1 MIWTRAL
8 HRVGMVATSSAVA
21 GVIVTEAPPQR
32 KLAIYPEPESE
43 IVLVDTPSVLE
54 TQIGAARKAVTSVTR
69 DVHAQVHGVVSK
81 WIGVEHAVENRVK
94 SLIAPDEPLTP
105 GLLYVGVASL
115 TGSILARNRSIFSR
129 VLLPPTFLYLSFKY
143 FLPKT
148 TQNVS
153 AYAGS
158 LEEKHFPVLA
168 QKHAVAIAHS
178 HMTWERLREAGVGG
192 RDKLQDGL
200 GGAVRKFQ
208 ELTGLKVE
216 EALGHRTG
224 VVNKVVEKVE
234 EALQSTSVPPAE
246 AGQSTEKTTR
256 GRWKAAGLGRHKS
269 LYCDGNIRLEVLAMS
284 SFQTRV
290 SIAFAY
296 FFPAA
301 GVTFLVCVVSEPPS
315 ASLIQSIS
323 STNFL
328 LNLPRRPVTSLS
340 SAAPSPTY

>member
-8 HRVGMVATSSAVA
+8 PRVGIVATSSAVA
-21 GVIVTEAPPQR
+21 GIITEAPPQR
-32 KLAIYPEPESE
+32 KLAIYPEPERE
-43 IVLVDTPSVLE
+43 IILVDTPSVLE
-54 TQIGAARKAVTSVTR
+54 TQIGVARRAVTSVTR

-81 WIGVEHAVENRVK
+81 WIGIEHAVEHRVK

-115 TGSILARNRSIFSR
+115 TGSILARNRSVFSR

-158 LEEKHFPVLA
+158 LEEAHFPALA

-178 HMTWERLREAGVGG
+178 RMTWERLREAGVGG

-216 EALGHRTG
+216 DALGHRTG

-246 AGQSTEKTTR
+246 AGQSSEKAIEEDKK
-256 GRWKAAGLGRHKS
+256 GR
-269 LYCDGNIRLEVLAMS
+269 V
-284 SFQTRV
+284 
-290 SIAFAY
+290 
-296 FFPAA
+296 
-301 GVTFLVCVVSEPPS
+301 
-315 ASLIQSIS
+315 
-323 STNFL
+323 
-328 LNLPRRPVTSLS
+328 
-340 SAAPSPTY
+340 

>member
-8 HRVGMVATSSAVA
+8 PRVGIVATSSAVA
-21 GVIVTEAPPQR
+21 GIITEAPPQR
-32 KLAIYPEPESE
+32 KSQERE

-54 TQIGAARKAVTSVTR
+54 TQIGVARRAVTSVTR

-81 WIGVEHAVENRVK
+81 WIGIEHAVEHRVK

-158 LEEKHFPVLA
+158 LEEEHFPALA

-178 HMTWERLREAGVGG
+178 RMTWERLREAGVGG

-216 EALGHRTG
+216 DALGHRTG

-246 AGQSTEKTTR
+246 AGQSTEKAIEEDKK
-256 GRWKAAGLGRHKS
+256 GR
-269 LYCDGNIRLEVLAMS
+269 V
-284 SFQTRV
+284 
-290 SIAFAY
+290 
-296 FFPAA
+296 
-301 GVTFLVCVVSEPPS
+301 
-315 ASLIQSIS
+315 
-323 STNFL
+323 
-328 LNLPRRPVTSLS
+328 
-340 SAAPSPTY
+340 